1 MRAAILLVRTVILA
15 TLPTVAIMTTIC
27 DVCRLGTVFSLMEAM
42 NMIMVMIMMMMMM
55 MVLLFCCCLKMI
67 GDVGLVLATA
77 LGIRK
82 GTMTRAMIIYMP
94 IVYKV

>member
-42 NMIMVMIMMMMMM
+42 NMIMVMIMMMMM
-55 MVLLFCCCLKMI
+55 VLLFCCCLKMI

>member
-1 MRAAILLVRTVILA
+1 
-15 TLPTVAIMTTIC
+15 
-27 DVCRLGTVFSLMEAM
+27 MEAM
-42 NMIMVMIMMMMMM
+42 NMIMAMIMMMM

-67 GDVGLVLATA
+67 GDVGLVLAIA

-82 GTMTRAMIIYMP
+82 GTMTRTMIIYMP